1 MENTSQFMELSE
13 SEMLDLWKTMM
24 QLQPAHYGCTI
35 ERTDG
40 IDIDELLL
48 IHIRKWYASLL
59 LSAPDGIVPVEDV
72 KDRLSVMVADNGV
85 VTAMV
90 PPECV
95 RPVEWKLKAWQ
106 KSVTLFLQPNVPE
119 AAYLHN
125 EWTRPGICDPAAVDY
140 GNRILLFTLPDGELP
155 IFDMAR
161 CVVRPTD
168 GKYVFHASVLE
179 SQRVGESTSQ
189 QVNRS
194 TSLRVNKSTGQ
205 RVNKSTSQ
213 QVNGSTSRGF
223 DLVDFH
229 FVD

>member
-1 MENTSQFMELSE
+1 
-13 SEMLDLWKTMM
+13 MLDLWKTMM

-125 EWTRPGICDPAAVDY
+125 EWTRPGVCDPAAVDY

-161 CVVRPTD
+161 CVVRPTN
-168 GKYVFHASVLE
+168 GKYVFHTSVLE
-179 SQRVGESTSQ
+179 SLR
-189 QVNRS
+189 VNRS
-194 TSLRVNKSTGQ
+194 TSLRVDGSMGQ
-205 RVNKSTSQ
+205 
-213 QVNGSTSRGF
+213 
-223 DLVDFH
+223 LVDDSKIRVFE
-229 FVD
+229 DSI

>member
-24 QLQPAHYGCTI
+24 LLQPAHYGCDI

-125 EWTRPGICDPAAVDY
+125 EWTRPGVCDPAAVDY

-161 CVVRPTD
+161 CVVRPTN

-179 SQRVGESTSQ
+179 S
-189 QVNRS
+189 
-194 TSLRVNKSTGQ
+194 LRVNGSTGQ
-205 RVNKSTSQ
+205 RGDDSIFRNLDNSSFRV
-213 QVNGSTSRGF
+213 F
-223 DLVDFH
+223 DDSI
-229 FVD
+229 

>member
-125 EWTRPGICDPAAVDY
+125 EWTRPGVCDPAAVDY

-161 CVVRPTD
+161 CVVRPTN
-168 GKYVFHASVLE
+168 GKYIFHTSVLE
-179 SQRVGESTSQ
+179 S
-189 QVNRS
+189 
-194 TSLRVNKSTGQ
+194 LRVNGSTGQ
-205 RVNKSTSQ
+205 RGDDSIFRNLDNSSFRV
-213 QVNGSTSRGF
+213 F
-223 DLVDFH
+223 DDLI
-229 FVD
+229 

>member
-1 MENTSQFMELSE
+1 MELSE

-125 EWTRPGICDPAAVDY
+125 EWTRPGVCDPAAVDY

-161 CVVRPTD
+161 CVARPTN

-179 SQRVGESTSQ
+179 SLRVNG
-189 QVNRS
+189 S
-194 TSLRVNKSTGQ
+194 TSLRVEDSIFRNLDNSSF
-205 RVNKSTSQ
+205 RNIEFSSF
-213 QVNGSTSRGF
+213 R
-223 DLVDFH
+223 
-229 FVD
+229 

>member
-1 MENTSQFMELSE
+1 
-13 SEMLDLWKTMM
+13 MLDLWKTMM

-72 KDRLSVMVADNGV
+72 KDLLSVMVADNGV

-125 EWTRPGICDPAAVDY
+125 EWTRPGVCDPAAVDY

-161 CVVRPTD
+161 CVVRPTN

-179 SQRVGESTSQ
+179 CLR
-189 QVNRS
+189 VNRS
-194 TSLRVNKSTGQ
+194 TGQ
-205 RVNKSTSQ
+205 RGDDSIFRNLDNSSFRVFEDSI
-213 QVNGSTSRGF
+213 
-223 DLVDFH
+223 
-229 FVD
+229 

>member
-125 EWTRPGICDPAAVDY
+125 EWTRPGVCDPAAVDY

-161 CVVRPTD
+161 CVVRPTN
-168 GKYVFHASVLE
+168 GKYIFHASVLE
-179 SQRVGESTSQ
+179 S
-189 QVNRS
+189 
-194 TSLRVNKSTGQ
+194 LRVNGSTGQ
-205 RVNKSTSQ
+205 RGDDSIFRNLDNSSFR
-213 QVNGSTSRGF
+213 NIEFSSFR
-223 DLVDFH
+223 
-229 FVD
+229 

>member
-1 MENTSQFMELSE
+1 
-13 SEMLDLWKTMM
+13 MLDLWKTMM

-125 EWTRPGICDPAAVDY
+125 EWTRPGVCDPAAVDY

-161 CVVRPTD
+161 CVVRPTN
-168 GKYVFHASVLE
+168 GKYIFHTSVLE
-179 SQRVGESTSQ
+179 S
-189 QVNRS
+189 
-194 TSLRVNKSTGQ
+194 LRVNGSTGQ
-205 RVNKSTSQ
+205 RGDDSIFRNLDNSSFRV
-213 QVNGSTSRGF
+213 F
-223 DLVDFH
+223 DDLI
-229 FVD
+229 

>member
-1 MENTSQFMELSE
+1 MELSE

-125 EWTRPGICDPAAVDY
+125 EWTRPGVCDPAAVDY

-161 CVVRPTD
+161 CVVRPTN
-168 GKYVFHASVLE
+168 GKYIFHTSVLE
-179 SQRVGESTSQ
+179 SLR
-189 QVNRS
+189 VNRS
-194 TSLRVNKSTGQ
+194 TSLRGDDSIFRNLDNSSF
-205 RVNKSTSQ
+205 RVFEFSMI
-213 QVNGSTSRGF
+213 
-223 DLVDFH
+223 
-229 FVD
+229 

>member
-125 EWTRPGICDPAAVDY
+125 EWTRPGVCDPAAVDY

-161 CVVRPTD
+161 CVVRPTN
-168 GKYVFHASVLE
+168 GKYIFHASVLE
-179 SQRVGESTSQ
+179 SLRA
-189 QVNRS
+189 NR
-194 TSLRVNKSTGQ
+194 STGQ
-205 RVNKSTSQ
+205 RGDDSIFRNLDNSSFRVFEFSMI
-213 QVNGSTSRGF
+213 
-223 DLVDFH
+223 
-229 FVD
+229 

>member
-1 MENTSQFMELSE
+1 MELSE

-125 EWTRPGICDPAAVDY
+125 EWTRPGVCDPAAVDY

-161 CVVRPTD
+161 CVVRPTN
-168 GKYVFHASVLE
+168 GKYIFHASVLE
-179 SQRVGESTSQ
+179 S
-189 QVNRS
+189 
-194 TSLRVNKSTGQ
+194 LRVNGSTGQ
-205 RVNKSTSQ
+205 RGDDSIFRNLDNSSFR
-213 QVNGSTSRGF
+213 NIEFSSFR
-223 DLVDFH
+223 
-229 FVD
+229 

>member
-1 MENTSQFMELSE
+1 MELSE
-13 SEMLDLWKTMM
+13 IEMLDLWKTMM

-35 ERTDG
+35 ERIDG

-106 KSVTLFLQPNVPE
+106 KSVTLFLQPHVPE

-125 EWTRPGICDPAAVDY
+125 EWTRPGVCDPAAVDY

-161 CVVRPTD
+161 CVVRPTN
-168 GKYVFHASVLE
+168 GKYIFHTSVLE
-179 SQRVGESTSQ
+179 SLRVGESTSQ

-194 TSLRVNKSTGQ
+194 TSQRVDGSTGQ
-205 RVNKSTSQ
+205 
-213 QVNGSTSRGF
+213 
-223 DLVDFH
+223 LVD
-229 FVD
+229 DSKSR

>member
-1 MENTSQFMELSE
+1 
-13 SEMLDLWKTMM
+13 MLDLWKTMM

-125 EWTRPGICDPAAVDY
+125 EWTRPGVCDPAAVDY

-161 CVVRPTD
+161 CVVRPTN

-179 SQRVGESTSQ
+179 S
-189 QVNRS
+189 
-194 TSLRVNKSTGQ
+194 LRVNGSTGQ
-205 RVNKSTSQ
+205 RGDDSIFRNLDNSSFRV
-213 QVNGSTSRGF
+213 F
-223 DLVDFH
+223 DDLI
-229 FVD
+229 

>member
-1 MENTSQFMELSE
+1 
-13 SEMLDLWKTMM
+13 MLDLWKTMM
-24 QLQPAHYGCTI
+24 QLQPAHYGCDI

-125 EWTRPGICDPAAVDY
+125 EWTRPGVCDPAAVDY

-161 CVVRPTD
+161 CVVRPTN

-179 SQRVGESTSQ
+179 S
-189 QVNRS
+189 
-194 TSLRVNKSTGQ
+194 LRVNGSTGQ
-205 RVNKSTSQ
+205 RGDDSIFRNLDNSSFRV
-213 QVNGSTSRGF
+213 F
-223 DLVDFH
+223 DDSI
-229 FVD
+229 

>member
-1 MENTSQFMELSE
+1 
-13 SEMLDLWKTMM
+13 MLDLWKTMM

-125 EWTRPGICDPAAVDY
+125 EWTRPGVCDPAAVDY
-140 GNRILLFTLPDGELP
+140 GNRILLFTLPNGELP

-161 CVVRPTD
+161 CVVRPTN
-168 GKYVFHASVLE
+168 GKYIFHASVLE
-179 SQRVGESTSQ
+179 RQRVGESTSW
-189 QVNRS
+189 
-194 TSLRVNKSTGQ
+194 

-213 QVNGSTSRGF
+213 RVEGS
-223 DLVDFH
+223 V
-229 FVD
+229 

>member
-1 MENTSQFMELSE
+1 MELSE

-125 EWTRPGICDPAAVDY
+125 EWTRPGVCDPAAVDY

-161 CVVRPTD
+161 CVVRPTN

-179 SQRVGESTSQ
+179 SQ
-189 QVNRS
+189 QVNE
-194 TSLRVNKSTGQ
+194 STGQ
-205 RVNKSTSQ
+205 RGDDSIFRNLDNSSFRVFEFSMI
-213 QVNGSTSRGF
+213 
-223 DLVDFH
+223 
-229 FVD
+229 

>member
-125 EWTRPGICDPAAVDY
+125 EWTRPGVCDPAAIDY

-161 CVVRPTD
+161 CVVRPTN
-168 GKYVFHASVLE
+168 GKYIFHTSVLE
-179 SQRVGESTSQ
+179 SLRVGESTSQ
-189 QVNRS
+189 RGDDSIFRNLDNS
-194 TSLRVNKSTGQ
+194 KIRVFEDSI
-205 RVNKSTSQ
+205 
-213 QVNGSTSRGF
+213 
-223 DLVDFH
+223 
-229 FVD
+229 

>member
-90 PPECV
+90 PLECV

-125 EWTRPGICDPAAVDY
+125 EWTRPGVCDPAAVDY

-161 CVVRPTD
+161 CVVRPTN
-168 GKYVFHASVLE
+168 GKYIFHTSVLE
-179 SQRVGESTSQ
+179 S
-189 QVNRS
+189 
-194 TSLRVNKSTGQ
+194 LRVNGSTGQ
-205 RVNKSTSQ
+205 RGDDSIFRNLDNSSFR
-213 QVNGSTSRGF
+213 NIEFSSFR
-223 DLVDFH
+223 
-229 FVD
+229 

>member
-24 QLQPAHYGCTI
+24 LLQPAHYGCTI

-125 EWTRPGICDPAAVDY
+125 EWTRPGVCDPAAVDY

-161 CVVRPTD
+161 CVVRPTN
-168 GKYVFHASVLE
+168 GKYIFHASVLE
-179 SQRVGESTSQ
+179 SLRA
-189 QVNRS
+189 NRS
-194 TSLRVNKSTGQ
+194 TGLRVEDSIFRNLDNSSF
-205 RVNKSTSQ
+205 RVFEDSI
-213 QVNGSTSRGF
+213 
-223 DLVDFH
+223 
-229 FVD
+229 

>member
-125 EWTRPGICDPAAVDY
+125 EWTRPGVCDPAAVDY

-161 CVVRPTD
+161 CVVRPTN
-168 GKYVFHASVLE
+168 GKYVFHASGLE
-179 SQRVGESTSQ
+179 SLR
-189 QVNRS
+189 VNRS
-194 TSLRVNKSTGQ
+194 TGQ
-205 RVNKSTSQ
+205 RGDDSIFRNLDNSSFRV
-213 QVNGSTSRGF
+213 F
-223 DLVDFH
+223 DDLI
-229 FVD
+229 

>member
-1 MENTSQFMELSE
+1 
-13 SEMLDLWKTMM
+13 MLDLWKTMM

-125 EWTRPGICDPAAVDY
+125 EWTRPGVCDPAAVDY

-161 CVVRPTD
+161 CVVRPTN
-168 GKYVFHASVLE
+168 GKYIFHTSVLE
-179 SQRVGESTSQ
+179 S
-189 QVNRS
+189 
-194 TSLRVNKSTGQ
+194 LRVNGSTGQ
-205 RVNKSTSQ
+205 RGDDSIFRNLDNSSFR
-213 QVNGSTSRGF
+213 NIEFSSFR
-223 DLVDFH
+223 
-229 FVD
+229 

>member
-1 MENTSQFMELSE
+1 MELSE

-24 QLQPAHYGCTI
+24 QLQPAHYGCSI

-125 EWTRPGICDPAAVDY
+125 EWTRPGVCDPAAVDY

-161 CVVRPTD
+161 CVVRPTN
-168 GKYVFHASVLE
+168 GKYIFHASALE
-179 SQRVGESTSQ
+179 SLR
-189 QVNRS
+189 VNRS
-194 TSLRVNKSTGQ
+194 TGQ
-205 RVNKSTSQ
+205 RGDDSIFRYFEISIT
-213 QVNGSTSRGF
+213 R
-223 DLVDFH
+223 
-229 FVD
+229 

>member
-1 MENTSQFMELSE
+1 
-13 SEMLDLWKTMM
+13 MLDLWKTMM

-125 EWTRPGICDPAAVDY
+125 EWTRPGVCDPAAVDY

-161 CVVRPTD
+161 CVVRPTN

-179 SQRVGESTSQ
+179 S
-189 QVNRS
+189 
-194 TSLRVNKSTGQ
+194 LRVNGSTGQ
-205 RVNKSTSQ
+205 RGDDSIFRNLDNSSFRVFEFSMI
-213 QVNGSTSRGF
+213 
-223 DLVDFH
+223 
-229 FVD
+229 

>member
-1 MENTSQFMELSE
+1 MELSE

-125 EWTRPGICDPAAVDY
+125 EWTRLAFATLQPLTMATAFCCSRSPTVNSPSLIWHAAWCA
-140 GNRILLFTLPDGELP
+140 PP
-155 IFDMAR
+155 MANTSSTHR
-161 CVVRPTD
+161 
-168 GKYVFHASVLE
+168 FW
-179 SQRVGESTSQ
+179 RVYESTGQ
-189 QVNRS
+189 QVNEAMIRYFEIS
-194 TSLRVNKSTGQ
+194 IIRVFEFSMIRCSRFPLR
-205 RVNKSTSQ
+205 
-213 QVNGSTSRGF
+213 
-223 DLVDFH
+223 
-229 FVD
+229 

>member
-1 MENTSQFMELSE
+1 
-13 SEMLDLWKTMM
+13 MLDLWKTMM

-40 IDIDELLL
+40 IDIDKLLL

-125 EWTRPGICDPAAVDY
+125 EWTRPGVCDPAAVDY

-161 CVVRPTD
+161 CVVRPTN
-168 GKYVFHASVLE
+168 GKYIFHASVLE
-179 SQRVGESTSQ
+179 SLRVGESTSW
-189 QVNRS
+189 
-194 TSLRVNKSTGQ
+194 RVNESTGQ
-205 RVNKSTSQ
+205 RVD
-213 QVNGSTSRGF
+213 GSTGQ
-223 DLVDFH
+223 LVD
-229 FVD
+229 DSKSR

>member
-1 MENTSQFMELSE
+1 
-13 SEMLDLWKTMM
+13 MLDLWKTMM

-125 EWTRPGICDPAAVDY
+125 EWTRPGVCDPAAVDY
-140 GNRILLFTLPDGELP
+140 GNRILLFTLPNGELP

-161 CVVRPTD
+161 CVVRPTN

-179 SQRVGESTSQ
+179 S
-189 QVNRS
+189 
-194 TSLRVNKSTGQ
+194 LRVNGSTGQ
-205 RVNKSTSQ
+205 RGDDSIFRNLDNSSFRV
-213 QVNGSTSRGF
+213 F
-223 DLVDFH
+223 DDSI
-229 FVD
+229 

>member
-125 EWTRPGICDPAAVDY
+125 EWTRPGVCDPAAVDY

-168 GKYVFHASVLE
+168 GKYIFHASALALE
-179 SQRVGESTSQ
+179 SQRVYGSTSQ
-189 QVNRS
+189 QVNKLMGQQGDDS
-194 TSLRVNKSTGQ
+194 KS
-205 RVNKSTSQ
+205 R
-213 QVNGSTSRGF
+213 
-223 DLVDFH
+223 
-229 FVD
+229 

>member
-1 MENTSQFMELSE
+1 MELSE

-72 KDRLSVMVADNGV
+72 KDRLSVMVADNRV

-125 EWTRPGICDPAAVDY
+125 EWTRPGVCDPAAVDY

-161 CVVRPTD
+161 CVVRPAN

-179 SQRVGESTSQ
+179 SLRVGESTSQ
-189 QVNRS
+189 QVNKS
-194 TSLRVNKSTGQ
+194 TSLRVNKSTSL
-205 RVNKSTSQ
+205 RVEDSI
-213 QVNGSTSRGF
+213 
-223 DLVDFH
+223 
-229 FVD
+229 

>member
-1 MENTSQFMELSE
+1 
-13 SEMLDLWKTMM
+13 MLDLWKTMM

-125 EWTRPGICDPAAVDY
+125 EWTRPGVCDPAAVDY

-168 GKYVFHASVLE
+168 GKYIFHASVLE
-179 SQRVGESTSQ
+179 SLRVGESTSQ
-189 QVNRS
+189 RVNRS
-194 TSLRVNKSTGQ
+194 TSQ
-205 RVNKSTSQ
+205 RVDGATGQ
-213 QVNGSTSRGF
+213 QVNESRIRF
-223 DLVDFH
+223 SRFPLR
-229 FVD
+229 

>member
-125 EWTRPGICDPAAVDY
+125 EWTRPGVCDPAAVDY

-161 CVVRPTD
+161 CVVRPTN
-168 GKYVFHASVLE
+168 GKYVFHAAVLE
-179 SQRVGESTSQ
+179 S
-189 QVNRS
+189 
-194 TSLRVNKSTGQ
+194 LRVTMSTGQ
-205 RVNKSTSQ
+205 RGDDSIFRNLDNSSFRV
-213 QVNGSTSRGF
+213 F
-223 DLVDFH
+223 DDSI
-229 FVD
+229 

>member
-59 LSAPDGIVPVEDV
+59 LSAPDGIVAVEDV

-179 SQRVGESTSQ
+179 SLRVGESTSQ
-189 QVNRS
+189 QVNKS
-194 TSLRVNKSTGQ
+194 TSLRVNG
-205 RVNKSTSQ
+205 STSQ
-213 QVNGSTSRGF
+213 RVEDSI
-223 DLVDFH
+223 
-229 FVD
+229 

>member
-106 KSVTLFLQPNVPE
+106 KGVTLFLQPNVPE

-125 EWTRPGICDPAAVDY
+125 EWTRPGVCDPAAVDY

-161 CVVRPTD
+161 CVVRPTN
-168 GKYVFHASVLE
+168 GKYVFHTSVLE
-179 SQRVGESTSQ
+179 S
-189 QVNRS
+189 
-194 TSLRVNKSTGQ
+194 LR
-205 RVNKSTSQ
+205 
-213 QVNGSTSRGF
+213 VNGSTSQRGDDSIF
-223 DLVDFH
+223 RNLDNSSFRVFEDSI
-229 FVD
+229 

>member
-1 MENTSQFMELSE
+1 MELSE
-13 SEMLDLWKTMM
+13 SEMLDLWKSMM
-24 QLQPAHYGCTI
+24 QLQPAHYGCAI
-35 ERTDG
+35 ERPDG
-40 IDIDELLL
+40 IDIAELLL
-48 IHIRKWYASLL
+48 IHFRKWYASLL
-59 LSAPDGIVPVEDV
+59 LSAPDGFVPVEDV

-125 EWTRPGICDPAAVDY
+125 EWTRPGVCDPAAVDY

-161 CVVRPTD
+161 CVVRPTN

-179 SQRVGESTSQ
+179 S
-189 QVNRS
+189 
-194 TSLRVNKSTGQ
+194 LRVNGSTGQ
-205 RVNKSTSQ
+205 RGDDSIFRNLDNSSFRV
-213 QVNGSTSRGF
+213 F
-223 DLVDFH
+223 DDLI
-229 FVD
+229 

>member
-1 MENTSQFMELSE
+1 
-13 SEMLDLWKTMM
+13 MLDLWKTMM

-125 EWTRPGICDPAAVDY
+125 EWTRPGVCDPAAVDY

-161 CVVRPTD
+161 CVVRPTN
-168 GKYVFHASVLE
+168 GKYIFHASVLE
-179 SQRVGESTSQ
+179 S
-189 QVNRS
+189 
-194 TSLRVNKSTGQ
+194 LRVNGSTGQ
-205 RVNKSTSQ
+205 RGDDSIFRNLDNSSFR
-213 QVNGSTSRGF
+213 NIEFSSFR
-223 DLVDFH
+223 
-229 FVD
+229 

>member
-1 MENTSQFMELSE
+1 MELSE
-13 SEMLDLWKTMM
+13 SEMLDLWNTMM

-125 EWTRPGICDPAAVDY
+125 EWTRPGVCDPAAVDY

-161 CVVRPTD
+161 CVVRPTN

-179 SQRVGESTSQ
+179 SQRVNG
-189 QVNRS
+189 
-194 TSLRVNKSTGQ
+194 STGQ
-205 RVNKSTSQ
+205 RGDDSIFRNLDNSSFRVFEFSMI
-213 QVNGSTSRGF
+213 
-223 DLVDFH
+223 
-229 FVD
+229 

>member
-1 MENTSQFMELSE
+1 MELSE

-119 AAYLHN
+119 VAYLHN
-125 EWTRPGICDPAAVDY
+125 EWTRPGVCDPTAVDY

-168 GKYVFHASVLE
+168 GKYIFHASVLE
-179 SQRVGESTSQ
+179 SLRVGESTSQ
-189 QVNRS
+189 QVY
-194 TSLRVNKSTGQ
+194 
-205 RVNKSTSQ
+205 
-213 QVNGSTSRGF
+213 GSTRR
-223 DLVDFH
+223 
-229 FVD
+229 

>member
-1 MENTSQFMELSE
+1 MELSE

-125 EWTRPGICDPAAVDY
+125 EWTRPGVCDPAAVDY

-161 CVVRPTD
+161 CVVRPPMANTS
-168 GKYVFHASVLE
+168 FTRRFW
-179 SQRVGESTSQ
+179 RVNESTGQ
-189 QVNRS
+189 QVNES
-194 TSLRVNKSTGQ
+194 MGQ
-205 RVNKSTSQ
+205 RGNLSMIRNLDNSKIRVFEF
-213 QVNGSTSRGF
+213 SRIRF
-223 DLVDFH
+223 SRFPLR
-229 FVD
+229 

>member
-1 MENTSQFMELSE
+1 
-13 SEMLDLWKTMM
+13 MLDLWKTMM
-24 QLQPAHYGCTI
+24 QLQPAHYGCAI

-125 EWTRPGICDPAAVDY
+125 EWTRPGVCDPAAIDY

-161 CVVRPTD
+161 CVVRPTN

-179 SQRVGESTSQ
+179 S
-189 QVNRS
+189 
-194 TSLRVNKSTGQ
+194 LRVNGSTGQ
-205 RVNKSTSQ
+205 RGDDSIFRNLDNSSFR
-213 QVNGSTSRGF
+213 NIDDSI
-223 DLVDFH
+223 
-229 FVD
+229 

>member
-1 MENTSQFMELSE
+1 
-13 SEMLDLWKTMM
+13 MLDLWKTMM

-125 EWTRPGICDPAAVDY
+125 EWTRPGVCDPAAVDY

-161 CVVRPTD
+161 CVVRPTN
-168 GKYVFHASVLE
+168 GKYIFHTSVLE
-179 SQRVGESTSQ
+179 S
-189 QVNRS
+189 
-194 TSLRVNKSTGQ
+194 LRVNGSTGQ
-205 RVNKSTSQ
+205 RGDDSIFRNLDNSSFRVFEFSMI
-213 QVNGSTSRGF
+213 
-223 DLVDFH
+223 
-229 FVD
+229 